1 MPLRIPDTLP
11 AKSVLESEGVFVMGE
26 SRAMTQDIR
35 PLCLLILNLMPN
47 KVATETQLLRAL
59 SNTPLQV
66 WVDLLMVKSHESKNT
81 SAEHLSS
88 FYLTFDQ
95 VRERRYDGMI
105 ITGAPVEQLPFEQVD
120 YWPELC
126 QIMSWSRTHVTS
138 TFHICWGA
146 QAALY
151 FHYGIPKYTLPWKMS
166 GVFEHDVLLPHEPIA
181 RGFNDSFLAPHSR
194 HTGNHREDI
203 DLCSDLKLVAYS
215 TVAGPYIVV
224 SNDGR
229 DVMVMGHSEYDVDTL
244 AQEFE
249 RDVAKG
255 LRPNIPVHYFP
266 GDNPDLQPR
275 KTWNAHAFLLFG
287 NWLNY
292 YVYQQTPF
300 KL

>member
-1 MPLRIPDTLP
+1 MPLRIQDSLP
-11 AKSVLESEGVFVMGE
+11 AKQVLESEGVFVMGE

-66 WVDLLMVKSHESKNT
+66 WVDLLMVTSHESKNT
-81 SAEHLSS
+81 SQEHLSS
-88 FYLTFDQ
+88 FYLTFDA
-95 VRERRYDGMI
+95 VRRRKYDGMI

-120 YWPELC
+120 YWRELC
-126 QIMSWSRTHVTS
+126 EIMQWSRDHVTS

-151 FHYGIPKYTLPWKMS
+151 YHYGIDKCALPRKMS
-166 GVFEHDVLLPHEPIA
+166 GVFSHQVLLPREPIV
-181 RGFNDSFLAPHSR
+181 RGFNDEFSAPHSR
-194 HTGNHREDI
+194 HTGNRAADI
-203 DLCSDLKLVAYS
+203 EACPELRLVAAS
-215 TVAGPYIVV
+215 QEAGPYIVV
-224 SNDGR
+224 SADGR
-229 DVMVMGHSEYDVDTL
+229 DVMVMGHSEYDVNTL
-244 AQEFE
+244 ADEYR
-249 RDVAKG
+249 RDLAKG
-255 LRPNIPVHYFP
+255 LNPNLPENYFP
-266 GDNPDLQPR
+266 GDDPSRQPR